1 MRFALSDTFQDSLH
15 RLDRQD
21 QTLVK
26 VAIFD
31 LQQNALTPGFNLE
44 KIGGQDLWSGR
55 VNQDLRLI
63 MHRESD
69 LLMVLYVGHHDA
81 AYGWAT
87 NTKIGVNQKTGSMQ
101 LVALE
106 HVTERV
112 VYQDVVHRGPMC
124 LQQHPDDY
132 LLALG
137 LPQEWLL
144 AVKQATKEDLEGLIG
159 TIPDEVMERL
169 LDLAEGNLVPV
180 PKLHDGDPLSHP
192 DSLRHFITVEA
203 RNDLAKALEYPW
215 AKWTVFLHP
224 EQRELVESSFA
235 GPAKVSGSAGTGK
248 TVVALHRAFRLAKQ
262 NPSSRVLLTT
272 YSRTLA
278 ARIEQMAAVLA
289 GAEDEIPENL
299 TITNIHRLAVQIWS
313 SHNPKMSFKALGNTE
328 VNAELEAA
336 IGLRI
341 LGPLDLGFIVAEWNH
356 IIDYWGITDWESY
369 RDFPR
374 TGRGTLLGS
383 RQREELWSVFGPV
396 LRKFSESGEAM
407 TWSQVTFAATR
418 FATTDESERFQH
430 IVVDES
436 QDFGPA
442 ELLLIRALVESG
454 PDDLFLCGDAGQRIY
469 RRPFSW
475 NSLGIPIQGRSK
487 HLSYNYRN
495 TEQIQ
500 RFARNIS
507 GRPAIG
513 GDDEEEGRDGFSL
526 LTGALPMVKVC
537 KDESDEVLTLA
548 EWFQD
553 MRRLGYEQAEIA
565 VFTRRTTTLATICD
579 PALRTVDGLNRR
591 DLQDSRPSSEDGVS
605 FGTMHRAKGLEFKA
619 VAVVGC
625 SDDDIP
631 DQDMLA
637 SSCDE
642 ADRNEILEQEI
653 NLLHVALTRPRER
666 LLVTCTGKPSRF
678 FPEGFDDQ
686 ESDVVSSDS

>member
-1 MRFALSDTFQDSLH
+1 LD
-15 RLDRQD
+15 RLDKQD
-21 QTLVK
+21 QSIVK
-26 VAIFD
+26 VAVFD
-31 LQQNALTPGFNLE
+31 LQQNPITPGFNLE
-44 KIGGQDLWSGR
+44 KLKGRNLWSGR

-63 MHRESD
+63 MHRDGD
-69 LLMVLYVGHHDA
+69 LLIVLYVGHHDA
-81 AYGWAT
+81 AYGWAD
-87 NTKIGVNQKTGSMQ
+87 NHEFRSNQKINSMQ
-101 LVALE
+101 LVSLE
-106 HVTERV
+106 HITERV
-112 VYQDVVHRGPMC
+112 VHQEVVHRGPMC
-124 LQQHPDDY
+124 FQQHTDDY

-144 AVKQATKEDLEGLIG
+144 PVKQATKEDLGSLIG
-159 TIPDEVMERL
+159 TIPDEVVERL
-169 LDLAEGNLVPV
+169 IDLAEGNLVPV
-180 PKLHDGDPLSHP
+180 PRPHDGDPLDHP

-203 RNDLAKALEYPW
+203 KNDLARALEYPW

-224 EQRELVESSFA
+224 EQRDLVESSFA

-248 TVVALHRAFRLAKQ
+248 TVVALHRAFRLATQ
-262 NPSSRVLLTT
+262 NPSSNVLLTT

-278 ARIEQMAAVLA
+278 ARIEQMATVLA
-289 GAEDEIPENL
+289 GGLDEIPKNL

-313 SHNPKMSFKALGNTE
+313 AHNPGRSFKAADNTE
-328 VNAELEAA
+328 VSAELEAA

-369 RDFPR
+369 RDFSR
-374 TGRGTLLGS
+374 TGRGTLLGR

-396 LRKFSESGEAM
+396 LGKISESSSAM
-407 TWSQVTFAATR
+407 TWSQVTFAATP
-418 FATTDESERFQH
+418 FATKDQSERFQH

-442 ELLLIRALVESG
+442 ELSLIRALAEPG

-475 NSLGIPIQGRSK
+475 NGLGIPIQGRSK
-487 HLSYNYRN
+487 HLSSNYRN

-500 RFARNIS
+500 RFARSIL

-513 GDDEEEGRDGFSL
+513 GDEEEESRDGVSL
-526 LTGALPMVKVC
+526 LTGALPMVKLC
-537 KDESDEVLTLA
+537 KDESDEVLHLA
-548 EWFQD
+548 AWLQD
-553 MRRLGYEQAEIA
+553 MMRLGYAQSEIA
-565 VFTRRTTTLATICD
+565 VFTRRTRTLATICD
-579 PALRTVDGLNRR
+579 PALRMVEGLNRR

-625 SDDDIP
+625 SDNQVP

-637 SSCDE
+637 SACDE
-642 ADRNEILEQEI
+642 ADTHEILEQEI

-686 ESDVVSSDS
+686 ERHVV

>member
-1 MRFALSDTFQDSLH
+1 MRFAFSDTFQDSLH

-21 QTLVK
+21 QNLVK

-31 LQQNALTPGFNLE
+31 LQENPVTPGFNLE
-44 KIGGQDLWSGR
+44 KIGGQNFWSGR

-63 MHRESD
+63 MHRDGD
-69 LLMVLYVGHHDA
+69 LLIVLYVGHHDA
-81 AYGWAT
+81 AYGWAD
-87 NTKIGVNQKTGSMQ
+87 KHEYRANQKTNSMQ
-101 LVALE
+101 LIALE

-112 VYQDVVHRGPMC
+112 VHQDVVHRGPMC
-124 LQQHPDDY
+124 LQHHPDDY

-144 AVKQATKEDLEGLIG
+144 PVKQATKEDLVGLIG
-159 TIPDEVMERL
+159 TIPEEVMERL

-180 PKLHDGDPLSHP
+180 PRPHDGDPLSHP

-203 RNDLAKALEYPW
+203 KNDLAKALEYPW
-215 AKWTVFLHP
+215 AKWTVFLHAD
-224 EQRELVESSFA
+224 QRDLVESSFA

-278 ARIEQMAAVLA
+278 ARIAQMAAVLA
-289 GAEDEIPENL
+289 GTEDQIPENL
-299 TITNIHRLAVQIWS
+299 IITNIHRLAVQIWS
-313 SHNPKMSFKALGNTE
+313 SHNPKRSFKAADDAE
-328 VNAELEAA
+328 INAELEAA

-356 IIDYWGITDWESY
+356 IIDYWGITDWETY

-374 TGRGTLLGS
+374 TGRGTLLGR

-396 LRKFSESGEAM
+396 LSKFSDPSGAM
-407 TWSQVTFAATR
+407 TWSQVTFAAAHL
-418 FATTDESERFQH
+418 ATADGSQQFQH
-430 IVVDES
+430 VVVDES

-442 ELLLIRALVESG
+442 ELLLVRALAESG

-469 RRPFSW
+469 RRQFSW
-475 NSLGIPIQGRSK
+475 NGLGILIQGRSK
-487 HLSYNYRN
+487 HLSSNYRN

-500 RFARNIS
+500 SFARSIL

-513 GDDEEEGRDGFSL
+513 GDDKEEGRDGVSL
-526 LTGALPMVKVC
+526 LTGAPPTVKVC
-537 KDESDEVLTLA
+537 KDESDEVLHLA

-565 VFTRRTTTLATICD
+565 VFTRRTRTLATICD
-579 PALRTVDGLNRR
+579 PALRMVEGLNRR

-625 SDDDIP
+625 SDDHVP
-631 DQDMLA
+631 DRDMLA

-642 ADRNEILEQEI
+642 ADTHEILEQEI

-678 FPEGFDDQ
+678 FPEGFDNQD
-686 ESDVVSSDS
+686 SDVVTPTP